1 MGWRI
6 FLEMIASM
14 ELFMALML
22 AVRVRDR
29 ACVCEYGCAERE
41 RERERERAGE
51 IERDREGLK
60 KAEFNFH
67 KSNLDRMGFIKCFRS
82 KLEL

>member
-1 MGWRI
+1 M
-6 FLEMIASM
+6 
-14 ELFMALML
+14 
-22 AVRVRDR
+22 
-29 ACVCEYGCAERE
+29 CVCVSMGVWRL
-41 RERERERAGE
+41 ERERAGE
-51 IERDREGLK
+51 GGRERDREGLK